1 MQAQRYFFAAILGLG
16 IALAIANSAQ
26 AGVIRAVKDKHKAN
40 PNTVHNKVKEHIKD
54 HKAYSGH
61 QPILHSK
68 RK

>member
-1 MQAQRYFFAAILGLG
+1 MLSQKCWAIILGLG
-16 IALAIANSAQ
+16 FVIASIAPAQ

-40 PNTVHNKVKEHIKD
+40 PDSLHAKVQANIKD

-61 QPILHSK
+61 QPIRPSK

>member
-1 MQAQRYFFAAILGLG
+1 MLLRNGLAMILGLG
-16 IALAIANSAQ
+16 VFLSSIAPAH

-40 PNTVHNKVKEHIKD
+40 PDSLHAKVQAHIKD

-61 QPILHSK
+61 QPIRHSK